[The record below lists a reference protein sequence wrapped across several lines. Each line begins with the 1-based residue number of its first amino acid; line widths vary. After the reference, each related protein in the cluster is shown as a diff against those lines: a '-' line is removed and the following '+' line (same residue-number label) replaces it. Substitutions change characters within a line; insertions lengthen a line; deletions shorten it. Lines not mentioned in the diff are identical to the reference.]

1 MKQARIAIAIVGMFL
16 PYVVRIFGGIA
27 WFNQFAD
34 GGLFALLFFGAF
46 NAIAWGSLIA
56 ISYWYR
62 RPVSLL
68 LPCAFGFSFLAWA
81 YYSLDLAAD
90 AQAAIALAFIPI
102 YALLPIFV
110 GAVLG
115 YVLDLRLR

>member
-1 MKQARIAIAIVGMFL
+1 M
-16 PYVVRIFGGIA
+16 PYLVRIFGGIA
-27 WFNQFAD
+27 WFRQYAD
-34 GGLFALLFFGAF
+34 GGLFAFLFLGAF
-46 NAIAWGSLIA
+46 NAIAGGSLIA

-62 RPVSLL
+62 RPFSLL
-68 LPCAFGFSFLAWA
+68 LPCALGFGFLAWA
-81 YYSLDLAAD
+81 HYSLDLAAD
-90 AQAAIALAFIPI
+90 AQAAIALVFIPI